1 MKIATNNIGNY
12 SIRNFNNQPAAQVK
26 KTAKQPETTAS
37 ISNKEKEFFQKMYPS
52 QRDEIINYHFYS
64 KSGEMSGVAVGK
76 NIDRRM

>member
-12 SIRNFNNQPAAQVK
+12 SLRNINTSPARTVKAEQVAEK
-26 KTAKQPETTAS
+26 PPT
-37 ISNKEKEFFQKMYPS
+37 ISNKEKEFFSKMYPT

-64 KSGEMSGVAVGK
+64 KSGERSGVTVGK